1 MNLMVWN
8 EHFLT
13 GIDSIDIQHK
23 KLVDM
28 INAAAPLLT
37 QTGEVA
43 ARKVQPLLEQLTE
56 YAESHFSLEE
66 ALMSESGIDPRYGS
80 YHHGIHTAF
89 TSEVALMRKEAMA
102 DGNVSGNDLLR
113 FLISWLSFHILAE
126 DKQVARQL
134 SAISAGEPAARAYDS
149 ISRGDSPAMTV
160 LTDAM
165 IDMFSL
171 LTTRNLELASINRE
185 LNATKAELFAANQHL
200 EARVAERTQA
210 LQVAGSQIERA
221 QEQLLQSEKMS
232 AVGQLAAGVAHE
244 INNPIGFVK
253 SNLGALSGYVDQM
266 FALIAAY
273 ENALSELPAEH
284 PGREALAA
292 ARATAEF
299 DFLRQDIPDVLRDSS
314 DGLSR
319 VQRIV
324 GDLKD
329 FSHVDEGEW
338 LPTDINKGLESTLN
352 VIWNE
357 VKYKAEVVKELAD
370 LPRVDCIPSQ
380 INQVLMNLMVNA
392 AQAIE
397 GRGSITLRTG
407 VVGDKVWIEVV
418 DTGKGMTTEIRRRIF
433 EPFYTTKPVGKGT
446 GLGLSV
452 TWDIVERHGGSIEV
466 ESEPGRGSTFRL
478 TLPVERAAPAKP
490 A

>member
-56 YAESHFSLEE
+56 YAETHFSLEE
-66 ALMSESGIDPRYGS
+66 ALMSERGIDPRYGS
-80 YHHGIHTAF
+80 YHHGIHAAF

-134 SAISAGEPAARAYDS
+134 NAISAGEPAAQAYDA

-185 LNATKAELFAANQHL
+185 LNATKADLFAANQHL
-200 EARVAERTQA
+200 EARVAERTR
-210 LQVAGSQIERA
+210 G
-221 QEQLLQSEKMS
+221 
-232 AVGQLAAGVAHE
+232 AAG
-244 INNPIGFVK
+244 
-253 SNLGALSGYVDQM
+253 
-266 FALIAAY
+266 
-273 ENALSELPAEH
+273 
-284 PGREALAA
+284 GR
-292 ARATAEF
+292 R
-299 DFLRQDIPDVLRDSS
+299 P
-314 DGLSR
+314 
-319 VQRIV
+319 
-324 GDLKD
+324 
-329 FSHVDEGEW
+329 
-338 LPTDINKGLESTLN
+338 N
-352 VIWNE
+352 
-357 VKYKAEVVKELAD
+357 
-370 LPRVDCIPSQ
+370 
-380 INQVLMNLMVNA
+380 
-392 AQAIE
+392 
-397 GRGSITLRTG
+397 RTG
-407 VVGDKVWIEVV
+407 AG
-418 DTGKGMTTEIRRRIF
+418 
-433 EPFYTTKPVGKGT
+433 
-446 GLGLSV
+446 
-452 TWDIVERHGGSIEV
+452 
-466 ESEPGRGSTFRL
+466 
-478 TLPVERAAPAKP
+478 AAPAVGKNVCGRPVGGRCGARDQQSDRLRQIQSRCAERLCRSDVCADRGLRKRP
-490 A
+490 ARNCPPIIPVARPWRPRARRRKSIFCGRTFRICCAIQATG